1 MPPPSGGLRGFRVGR
16 YNGADSHP
24 QPRQGVR
31 LVNGE
36 RSVTG
41 WIERLKAGDREAVA
55 PVWERYFGRLVHLA
69 RQRLRGAPRLADEED
84 VALSALDSVCRGL
97 EQGRFA
103 QLLDRDGLWR
113 LLVVL
118 TERKGVDRLRAQ
130 RRQKRGGGKLLGESA
145 LGGPDDGAAGIAQF
159 RGPEPDPALAALMA
173 EECQRLLRLLD
184 DDGLRKLALLKM
196 EGHANEEIAAK
207 LGCALRT
214 VERKLGVIRGLW
226 ERELAP

>member
-1 MPPPSGGLRGFRVGR
+1 VKG
-16 YNGADSHP
+16 D
-24 QPRQGVR
+24 
-31 LVNGE
+31 
-36 RSVTG
+36 RSVSG

-55 PVWERYFGRLVHLA
+55 PVWERYFGRLVRLA
-69 RQRLRGAPRLADEED
+69 RRRLRAAPRLASDEED

-97 EQGRFA
+97 EQGRFER
-103 QLLDRDGLWR
+103 LMDRDGLWR

-118 TERKGVDRLRAQ
+118 TERKAVDRLRAQ
-130 RRQKRGGGKLLGESA
+130 RRRKRGGDRLLGESA
-145 LGGPDDGAAGIAQF
+145 LDGAGGEAAGIAQV

-173 EECQRLLRLLD
+173 EECRRLLGLLD
-184 DDGLRKLALLKM
+184 GDDLRRVALLKM
-196 EGHANEEIAAK
+196 EGHSNEEVAAE